1 MSQLTFTRLL
11 PVAIAPIIQDGDID
25 LKGLYAIVL
34 RNAGTAT
41 VNLWNGLYT
50 LDPKETLSVNVTENG
65 YTLDIQNVSV
75 TFDTSTGVIKK
86 LQILTLKANPNA
98 C

>member
-1 MSQLTFTRLL
+1 MSATPRKYVLL
-11 PVAIAPIIQDGDID
+11 PGALPPVVNTGQIDIQNIAAVI
-25 LKGLYAIVL
+25 L

-50 LDPKETLSVNVTENG
+50 LDSKETLSLNVTEEFAAIDLNN
-65 YTLDIQNVSV
+65 INV
-75 TFDTSTGVIKK
+75 TFDTSTGGIQK
-86 LQILTLKANPNA
+86 LQIIVLQKKL